1 MISLGSVT
9 WGSGPKIPIAFAY
22 EKQRSGADMQYRVKI
37 TISPIPSSTGYFGY
51 PIYWSWTINGTL
63 VNSYTLKAASPK
75 TWTSSITYTTP
86 WYTVK
91 NKTTG
96 TTSLTVRVYS
106 GSGSTRDSSYSYSMG
121 VDPAASV
128 IKASNG
134 TLGTSLAL
142 TLTRYNTAFTDTI
155 TYTCGSAT
163 GTVASGS
170 TATTV
175 NWTTSN
181 GNTVALAAQNTSGQ
195 SVNVTLKVSTYS
207 GSTLIGS
214 NSVTISM
221 AIPSSVKPSV
231 SLQVE
236 DAAGYLASYGAYV
249 QGYSKLKITATPT
262 LAYGSAIKSYEIKA
276 DGSTYTSTPVTTGAV
291 KGKGTLAVTAKV
303 TDNRTRPSD
312 TVTSNVTVL
321 EYAKPTVTVSAY
333 RCNSSGEADP
343 EGAYMK
349 IAVTAT
355 ISSLNNKNTAS
366 YKVIHTGGTV
376 TGNGTSYTSAV
387 LPCDIATAHSI
398 EVTITDKLSST
409 TKAAVVPE
417 AFTLMDYYHTG
428 RGIAL
433 GKVAT
438 RDGFDCAM
446 NAYFAGNRIREVG
459 LPSVDSDAATP
470 AYLKNN
476 GLITAK
482 WIEWADINTTTRPGW
497 YKSQPP
503 SGTSLGG
510 IAWSAAV
517 WFRVDA
523 YDSNAQC
530 QTFYLASADGYI
542 VRRHRNGGTWGAF
555 ECFNPP
561 LQANV
566 EYRTVERWHGKP
578 VYKKLLTYTNATAFS
593 AGNTYDISHGISN
606 LDMIISAGIS
616 TDAYFIPYMTDS
628 TNLALCYWSKTILQF
643 YCESSWAAGRVWYF
657 TLTYTKTA

>member
-96 TTSLTVRVYS
+96 TTPLKVRVYS

-231 SLQVE
+231 SLKVE

-433 GKVAT
+433 GKVGT

-446 NAYFAGNRIREVG
+446 DAYFNNKRLREVAS
-459 LPSVDSDAATP
+459 PVENSDAATKGYVYLTTAP
-470 AYLKNN
+470 ATFDTTYPGCYYRYVN
-476 GLITAK
+476 GIK
-482 WIEWADINTTTRPGW
+482 EWI
-497 YKSQPP
+497 
-503 SGTSLGG
+503 
-510 IAWSAAV
+510 
-517 WFRVDA
+517 
-523 YDSNAQC
+523 
-530 QTFYLASADGYI
+530 
-542 VRRHRNGGTWGAF
+542 
-555 ECFNPP
+555 NPP
-561 LQANV
+561 MIAGT
-566 EYRTVERWHGKP
+566 EYGTTERWNGKR
-578 VYKKLLTYTNATAFS
+578 VYVKLLTYTNTTAFS
-593 AGNTYDISHGISN
+593 GVNTYSINHGISN
-606 LDMIISAGIS
+606 LDVMISASCTTANYFLPYS
-616 TDAYFIPYMTDS
+616 TES
-628 TNLALCYWSKTILQF
+628 THLHIGYWNTSVIQL
-643 YCESSWAAGRVWYF
+643 YCNSSWTAGRQWYF
-657 TLTYTKTA
+657 TLKYTKTS